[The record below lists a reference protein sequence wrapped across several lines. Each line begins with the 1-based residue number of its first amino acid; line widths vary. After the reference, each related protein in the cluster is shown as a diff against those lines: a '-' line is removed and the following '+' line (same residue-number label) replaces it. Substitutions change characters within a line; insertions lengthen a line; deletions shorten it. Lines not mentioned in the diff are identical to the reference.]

1 MKDIK
6 ELRKEKNM
14 TQQQLA
20 EKSNISLRQLVR
32 IEKGQCFPNLETKI
46 LIYKALGV
54 SQNDIIEFIIDN
66 YIK

>member
-1 MKDIK
+1 MKDIR

-14 TQQQLA
+14 TQQHLA

-32 IEKGQCFPNLETKI
+32 IEKGQCFPNLETRI